1 MTTEALSLRVAC
13 AQARYDW
20 QADVSA
26 LAGRFTRF
34 LNAGVFAPG
43 ASLVGEDR
51 LALPCA
57 LPPRET
63 AAGGAA
69 RPFAGGVFFPQ
80 ALEAREPVPA
90 MGLPPAP
97 DALTFQPLR
106 VGEGCAVGFI
116 DLAAHLRPGTTHPH
130 VDYARLRRTVH
141 TAVHF
146 LDNCI
151 DVADY
156 PSEACSRACR
166 ASRKL
171 ALGAFGLAEMLADVG
186 VAYDSDAGRALA
198 VKVFSF
204 LTGEARAASRALA
217 GLRGPFPL
225 FADSRLADGAPVRNA
240 MVTGLAPC
248 AAEACTHGRTP
259 GIEPKA
265 GSGVSLEAR
274 LRMQAAVAA
283 HVDGT
288 AALPLCPAGG
298 EAARDLCVQ
307 ACRLGCTLVQLCGE
321 EDDGSAPPC
330 PADEPLPEAAFP
342 QGDSGRA
349 AAVPE
354 ETAQAL
360 PPDLPPPGEE
370 EALPIRYCPRCGR
383 PVQQEPGGP
392 RCPACGPLL

>member
-1 MTTEALSLRVAC
+1 MTTESLSLRAAC
-13 AQARYDW
+13 AEARYDW

-34 LNAGVFAPG
+34 LNAGIFVPG
-43 ASLVGEDR
+43 ACLVREDH
-51 LALPCA
+51 LAVPCA
-57 LPPRET
+57 LPPQE
-63 AAGGAA
+63 AAAEGAA
-69 RPFAGGVFFPQ
+69 RPFAGGVFFPE
-80 ALEAREPVPA
+80 ALAAREPVPA
-90 MGLPPAP
+90 LGLPPAP

-116 DLAAHLRPGTTHPH
+116 DLAAHLRAGAKHPH

-156 PSEACSRACR
+156 PSDACSRACR

-171 ALGAFGLAEMLADVG
+171 ALGVFGLAELLEAVG

-225 FADSRLADGAPVRNA
+225 FADSRLAEGAPVRNA
-240 MVTGLAPC
+240 MVTGLAPG
-248 AAEACTHGRTP
+248 AGEARAHGRTP
-259 GIEPKA
+259 GIEPRA
-265 GSGVSLEAR
+265 GSGVGGEAR

-288 AALPLCPAGG
+288 AAVPLCPPGG
-298 EAARDLCVQ
+298 EAVRDLCVQ
-307 ACRLGCTLVQLCGE
+307 ACRLGCTVVQLQEE
-321 EDDGSAPPC
+321 EDDGTELLPGAASPQENGARPAPPSKEG
-330 PADEPLPEAAFP
+330 ARD
-342 QGDSGRA
+342 QR
-349 AAVPE
+349 
-354 ETAQAL
+354 
-360 PPDLPPPGEE
+360 PDQPPPGAG
-370 EALPIRYCPRCGR
+370 EAPPIRYCPRCGR
-383 PVQQEPGGP
+383 QVQQGPDGP
-392 RCPACGPLL
+392 RCPDCGPLL